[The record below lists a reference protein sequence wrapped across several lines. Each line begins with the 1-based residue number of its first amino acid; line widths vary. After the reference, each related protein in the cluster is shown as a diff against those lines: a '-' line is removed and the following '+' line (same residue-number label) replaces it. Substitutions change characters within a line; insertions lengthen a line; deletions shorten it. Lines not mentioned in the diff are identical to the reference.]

1 MLARRQCLERGR
13 NVEGI
18 CGGDDHG
25 IYFRIVQHPLIGLE
39 TSLGPMGDGEP
50 LDQIGGDVA
59 NRIEICIFAFGYA
72 FEMPG
77 LGDRAASENT
87 DIQTVFRLRS
97 HHYLALLIAG
107 QASSGNA

>member
-1 MLARRQCLERGR
+1 
-13 NVEGI
+13 
-18 CGGDDHG
+18 
-25 IYFRIVQHPLIGLE
+25 
-39 TSLGPMGDGEP
+39 MGDGEP

-59 NRIEICIFAFGYA
+59 NRIEICILAFGDA

-97 HHYLALLIAG
+97 HHHLALLIAG